1 MFSFFF
7 KTKEDSKL
15 EYESESQILK
25 SMCIL
30 NNKYLLIGKL
40 DGNLLIYEIERKQKI
55 FENKI
60 SDNSI
65 TCLMNYEKDSN
76 YFFACSKSP
85 EIYLFELYF
94 INNEFILKK
103 INKYVIH
110 QSCVKRLYHA
120 QMIPH

>member
-55 FENKI
+55 FE
-60 SDNSI
+60 I
-65 TCLMNYEKDSN
+65 TY
-76 YFFACSKSP
+76 P
-85 EIYLFELYF
+85 I
-94 INNEFILKK
+94 I
-103 INKYVIH
+103 
-110 QSCVKRLYHA
+110 Q
-120 QMIPH
+120 

>member
-30 NNKYLLIGKL
+30 NNKYLLIGKT
-40 DGNLLIYEIERKQKI
+40 DGNLLIYEIERKKKI

-76 YFFACSKSP
+76 YFFSCSESP

-103 INKYVIH
+103 LINMLFINPALKD
-110 QSCVKRLYHA
+110 
-120 QMIPH
+120 

>member
-65 TCLMNYEKDSN
+65 TCLMNYEKIPIIFSHAQN
-76 YFFACSKSP
+76 LQKY
-85 EIYLFELYF
+85 IYLNYTLL
-94 INNEFILKK
+94 IMNL
-103 INKYVIH
+103 
-110 QSCVKRLYHA
+110 C
-120 QMIPH
+120 